1 MMYVR
6 FWGTRGCIPVPGPRT
21 AIFGGNTPCVEI
33 RTHNGVRLILDCG
46 TGIRELGLELLR
58 SHNPCRVYLLIGH
71 TQWDHIQGFPF
82 FAPAFESGT
91 ELHIF
96 GARGLQGRLEELLAG
111 QIQCAE
117 FPLKLKD
124 LPSRVRCT
132 ELEESS
138 FEIDGI
144 HIETQ
149 YLNHTIPTIGY
160 RISEGLTTVAYIT
173 DHEPFG
179 DLTVTDPK
187 FSDPRDQ
194 RHVQFVKDANLIIH
208 DAQYSAAEYA
218 NKRGHGH
225 SPVEYVTDLAIQA
238 NAERLALFHHDPAR
252 DDASVLRFE
261 EIACAQAAAYGSKI
275 EILAAAE
282 GLEMEIAGKVST
294 TTVVTDA
301 KICETL
307 PDVSAV
313 SNLGSCSVIEI
324 LASTPPFQSLAPAEL
339 SRLIE
344 NSSEEVRYDSN
355 YTIISQGEKAESV
368 YVLLSGRVR
377 VVRTS
382 SENGIETILAE
393 LGPREIFGE
402 LGVLRG
408 EPRSANVVALEPTRC
423 LKIRGPDF
431 VAVADSSVKISLALL
446 RILTGRAS

>member
-1 MMYVR
+1 
-6 FWGTRGCIPVPGPRT
+6 
-21 AIFGGNTPCVEI
+21 
-33 RTHNGVRLILDCG
+33 
-46 TGIRELGLELLR
+46 
-58 SHNPCRVYLLIGH
+58 LLIGH

-82 FAPAFESGT
+82 FAPAFETGT

-96 GARGLQGRLEELLAG
+96 GARGLQARLEQLLAG
-111 QIQCAE
+111 QPQWAE
-117 FPLKLKD
+117 FPLELKD
-124 LPSRVRCT
+124 LPSRVQCT

-149 YLNHTIPTIGY
+149 YLNHTTPTIGY
-160 RISEGLTTVAYIT
+160 RISDGVTTIAYLT

-179 DLTVTDPK
+179 AFSPADPK
-187 FSDPRDQ
+187 FLDVRDQ
-194 RHVQFVKDANLIIH
+194 RHIQFIKDANLVIH

-225 SPVEYVTDLAIQA
+225 SPVEYVTDIAMKA

-252 DDASVLRFE
+252 DDAAVLHFE
-261 EIACAQAAAYGSKI
+261 ELACARAFAYGSNI
-275 EILAAAE
+275 EIVAAAE
-282 GLEMEIAGKVST
+282 GLQMEIAGKESTATVAADSKAFETVPHVSG
-294 TTVVTDA
+294 
-301 KICETL
+301 
-307 PDVSAV
+307 V
-313 SNLGSCSVIEI
+313 SNLESCSAIEI
-324 LASTPPFQSLAPAEL
+324 LGSTPPFQSLAPAEL
-339 SRLIE
+339 VRLIE
-344 NSSEEVRYDSN
+344 NSSEEVCYDSDHA
-355 YTIISQGEKAESV
+355 IICQGEKADSV
-368 YVLLSGRVR
+368 YVVLSGRVR

-393 LGPREIFGE
+393 LGPGEIFGE

-408 EPRSANVVALEPTRC
+408 EPRSANVVTVETTRC